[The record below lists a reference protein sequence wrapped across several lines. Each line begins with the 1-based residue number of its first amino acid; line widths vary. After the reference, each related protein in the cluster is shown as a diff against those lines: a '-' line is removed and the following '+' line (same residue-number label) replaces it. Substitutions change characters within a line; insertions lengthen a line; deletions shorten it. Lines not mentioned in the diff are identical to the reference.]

1 MATDKKKISTLT
13 ENQKDALSEIAN
25 IATGKAIRALS
36 KMMDP
41 KIRLNLVL
49 KEMNVQDLFDIQGF
63 NLHSEDRYI
72 GVRALLKQDILG
84 VVYMIFPIKEFLQIL
99 KEIKI
104 VKKVPEKIVKK
115 EDLDADDLSTIVEI
129 GNIIIS
135 HYCSAI
141 SDFLKINLY
150 HDVPEVAIGEYTG
163 LIDSEIAKMAME
175 SDQAVF
181 IQTNMIIED
190 KDILGEFLFIP
201 YSDYMMKFIKLLNV
215 ETIVDNMDWFV
226 NFLNIFLMLFL
237 LNIQYYPLIFLK
249 NCFGMILER
258 LSIYYLFK
266 TFASLYCSSE
276 KE

>member
-25 IATGKAIRALS
+25 IATGKAILALS
-36 KMMDP
+36 KMMSP

-49 KEMNVQDLFDIQGF
+49 KEMNVQDLFDIKGF

-84 VVYMIFPIKEFLQIL
+84 VVYMIFPINEFLQIL
-99 KEIKI
+99 KEIEI
-104 VKKVPEKIVKK
+104 VKKVPESIEKK
-115 EDLDADDLSTIVEI
+115 EDLDTEDLSTVIEI

-163 LIDSEIAKMAME
+163 LIDSEIAKMAMD

-201 YSDYMMKFIKLLNV
+201 YSDYMTKFIKLLNV
-215 ETIVDNMDWFV
+215 ETIVDNMD
-226 NFLNIFLMLFL
+226 
-237 LNIQYYPLIFLK
+237 
-249 NCFGMILER
+249 
-258 LSIYYLFK
+258 
-266 TFASLYCSSE
+266 
-276 KE
+276 